1 VRSVPKNRTERYQV
15 RTPVDRIASLF
26 DTKPDKPISSWKV
39 AWTTARETAGVSC
52 RFHDLRHTTVT
63 RLLER
68 GVSFAVVATIMG
80 WSPATS
86 VRMAKRYDHIEAS
99 AQREAMQRLE
109 SRSGKGIDVA
119 IGV

>member
-1 VRSVPKNRTERYQV
+1 
-15 RTPVDRIASLF
+15 
-26 DTKPDKPISSWKV
+26 
-39 AWTTARETAGVSC
+39 
-52 RFHDLRHTTVT
+52 
-63 RLLER
+63 
-68 GVSFAVVATIMG
+68 VSFAVVATIMG